1 MDGQALDC
9 FTDGATRVV
18 TGIVVERLGIGVPRR
33 AIAPGVRGSVP
44 VEAMVPTR
52 GGQDMSGGGG
62 GGGGYP
68 NGATIRGC
76 KNTETQSK
84 SCSPA

>member
-18 TGIVVERLGIGVPRR
+18 TGIVVERLGIGVLRR
-33 AIAPGVRGSVP
+33 VVAPGGRRSVP

-52 GGQDMSGGGG
+52 GGQNTSGGGG
-62 GGGGYP
+62 GGGGTKT
-68 NGATIRGC
+68 GRR
-76 KNTETQSK
+76 
-84 SCSPA
+84 